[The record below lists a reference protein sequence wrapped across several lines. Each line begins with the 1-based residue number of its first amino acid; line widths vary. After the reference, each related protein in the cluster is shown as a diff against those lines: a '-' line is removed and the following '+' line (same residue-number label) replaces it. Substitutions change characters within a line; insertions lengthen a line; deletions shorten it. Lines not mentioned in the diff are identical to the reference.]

1 MNIIGLDSLVFG
13 VDDFDASVRCLQDY
27 GLKKAHR
34 GLEGGLYESL
44 DGTSIEV
51 RHAGDAGLPSAISR
65 SPNIRETIYGVAD
78 QAALDAIGTEL
89 STDRP
94 VVLDAEGALHSRDD
108 SGIAIGFRVTVRRPI
123 IAPPVLINVPGMP
136 PQRPPNVVAADPNA
150 EADPRSLSHVVYF
163 VPDVGK
169 AERFYVD
176 RLGFKVVDRF
186 SNVGPFLRPAGTQ
199 EHHTLF
205 LIQAPAHM
213 VGINHFTFHM
223 AGANELL
230 QAGWKF
236 RQKGWKGFWGPGRHI
251 FGSNYFWYFNSP
263 FGGTIEYDA
272 DMDLHD
278 DNWVPRE
285 VDAAEDTSQI
295 FLFEHRPL
303 WFPRG
308 GDPH

>member
-13 VDDFDASVRCLQDY
+13 VDDYDASVRCLQDY
-27 GLKKAHR
+27 GLKQAHR
-34 GLEGGLYESL
+34 GMEGGLYEAL

-51 RHAGDAGLPSAISR
+51 RRAGDAGLPSAISR

-78 QAALDAIGTEL
+78 QATLDAIGAEL
-89 STDRP
+89 SKDRP
-94 VVLDAEGALHSRDD
+94 ALLDAEGVLHSRDD

-123 IAPPVLINVPGMP
+123 VAPPVLINVPGMP
-136 PQRPPNVVAADPNA
+136 PQRPPNVVAADPGA
-150 EADPRSLSHVVYF
+150 MSEPRSLSHVVYF
-163 VPDVGK
+163 VPDVAK
-169 AERFYVD
+169 AERFYVE
-176 RLGFKVVDRF
+176 RLGFRMIDRF

-205 LIQAPAHM
+205 LIQAPEHM
-213 VGINHFTFHM
+213 LGINHFTFHM
-223 AGANELL
+223 AGASELL

-236 RQKGWKGFWGPGRHI
+236 REKGWKGFWGPGRHI

-263 FGGTIEYDA
+263 FGGAIEYDA

-278 DNWVPRE
+278 DSWVPRE